1 MVDGMVR
8 AKKNIQKIIRQL
20 KNFRGVFAADNDD
33 SDYFPKDG
41 FLLMKK
47 I

>member
-20 KNFRGVFAADNDD
+20 KFQRSFAADNDD
-33 SDYFPKDG
+33 SDYFPELD
-41 FLLMKK
+41 FF
-47 I
+47 